1 MRFHRKAGYVLL
13 FLGVFLTLLI
23 CTRMSGEAPPDDDT
37 EPSEGGVS
45 IEASFRQEDGEALG
59 ESTVRV
65 STEED
70 SADYSLDSSG
80 VLAVSGLPR
89 SGTLALTVLD
99 HQNQIQGA
107 TNLTFSEG
115 AVIDASTDSGGDG
128 HITLKRDTKEIAL
141 VFLVKKD
148 GTILCALRLEGPA

>member
-1 MRFHRKAGYVLL
+1 MRFHGKTGYVLL
-13 FLGVFLTLLI
+13 FLGVLFVLYGCVHIGGDETP
-23 CTRMSGEAPPDDDT
+23 EA
-37 EPSEGGVS
+37 EPSEDGVS
-45 IEASFRQEDGEALG
+45 IEASFRQEDGEALR

-80 VLAVSGLPR
+80 ALAVSGLPR
-89 SGTLALTVLD
+89 NGTLALTVLD

-141 VFLVKKD
+141 VFLLQED
-148 GTILCALRLEGPA
+148 GTILCALRLEQA

>member
-1 MRFHRKAGYVLL
+1 MRFHGKTGYVLL
-13 FLGVFLTLLI
+13 FLGVLFALYGCVRIGGDETP
-23 CTRMSGEAPPDDDT
+23 EA

-70 SADYSLDSSG
+70 SADYSLDGSG

-99 HQNQIQGA
+99 HQNQIQGV

-128 HITLKRDTKEIAL
+128 HITLKHDTREIAL
-141 VFLVKKD
+141 VFLLQED
-148 GTILCALRLEGPA
+148 GTILCALRLEQP